1 MSFQS
6 FTREGHI
13 CPSSPVRAKGLK
25 KKLSTLSGGV
35 LNSTKTSCIGII
47 EGGSTVFFW
56 GGGLAFSC
64 KAIFFVG
71 GGLNCNLYLL
81 MTMLSS
87 V

>member
-47 EGGSTVFFW
+47 EGGSTVFFLGGGGACFFLQSYFLCW
-56 GGGLAFSC
+56 GGVEL
-64 KAIFFVG
+64 
-71 GGLNCNLYLL
+71 
-81 MTMLSS
+81 
-87 V
+87 